1 MGFLSKIFGGGT
13 NRGGESAGID
23 RDGIHFYV
31 QCTKCGEKIHIRAS
45 RQNDVSDDYEGEVA
59 RKVLNKEILGSR
71 CQNLMYA
78 HLGLDPSGKIV
89 ESSMERCTLITKEAY
104 EA

>member
-1 MGFLSKIFGGGT
+1 MGFLSKIFGGGA
-13 NRGGESAGID
+13 NRGGESTSTD

-31 QCTKCGEKIHIRAS
+31 RCDKCGEKIHIRAS
-45 RQNDVSDDYEGEVA
+45 RQNDASDDYEGEVA

-78 HLGLDPSGKIV
+78 HLGLDASGKIV
-89 ESSMERCTLITKEAY
+89 ESNMERCTLITKEAY
-104 EA
+104 EV